1 MVNDLL
7 VILGRRGDADRPPRQ
22 ERKGTRDAAKKSHA
36 YIASQLSLIS
46 IGVTVMN
53 GFPVTAHSILV
64 LAWVFTVG
72 CPS

>member
-1 MVNDLL
+1 MKNWYMKN
-7 VILGRRGDADRPPRQ
+7 PF
-22 ERKGTRDAAKKSHA
+22 TFHTHA